1 MKTPRATF
9 PQLYARW
16 KSASWPILTGRP
28 EPAVEIP
35 RPAQGAAHQQ
45 WEGEGGS
52 CAKPDKA
59 AAAPAPK
66 IAH

>member
-1 MKTPRATF
+1 MKAPRATF

-16 KSASWPILTGRP
+16 KSTAWPILTGRP

-35 RPAQGAAHQQ
+35 KPAQVAADQQ

-52 CAKPDKA
+52 SAEPAKA
-59 AAAPAPK
+59 AAPPTPK
-66 IAH
+66 IPL